1 MTSKGSVIS
10 FTIVLSTARALFVAV
25 YHVFSS
31 FYRNAKARPCASLV
45 SEKGVKQAKVDR
57 SRHLSVCEIAINETK
72 SLPIYLTPA
81 TLPFLSPPNA
91 PTPRLS
97 RLPPRYTLIS
107 LAATILEVDTSPF
120 VVCPR
125 LLFYLLIYIS
135 PLPDRATA
143 EKGESEGGR
152 TSSPS
157 FSHLPFHFE
166 AVQIA
171 PNFSHHLYL

>member
-1 MTSKGSVIS
+1 MPREPFS
-10 FTIVLSTARALFVAV
+10 R
-25 YHVFSS
+25 YHVFFS
-31 FYRNAKARPCASLV
+31 FYRNAKALPCTSR

-81 TLPFLSPPNA
+81 TLPFLSPPNV
-91 PTPRLS
+91 PTLRLR

-107 LAATILEVDTSPF
+107 LAASILEVDTSPF

-135 PLPDRATA
+135 PLPNRYGGKREWRRQNRPLFFTSPFALRSGTSHA
-143 EKGESEGGR
+143 ELF
-152 TSSPS
+152 SSLVVIMNYPL
-157 FSHLPFHFE
+157 FLETFFFFNL
-166 AVQIA
+166 I
-171 PNFSHHLYL
+171 

>member
-1 MTSKGSVIS
+1 M
-10 FTIVLSTARALFVAV
+10 
-25 YHVFSS
+25 
-31 FYRNAKARPCASLV
+31 KAQPCTNR

-81 TLPFLSPPNA
+81 TLSFLSPPNV
-91 PTPRLS
+91 PTLRLR

-107 LAATILEVDTSPF
+107 LAASILEVDTSPF

-135 PLPDRATA
+135 PLPDRR
-143 EKGESEGGR
+143 GGKRGWRRSR
-152 TSSPS
+152 TVPS
-157 FSHLPFHFE
+157 FSHLPFHFG
-166 AVQIA
+166 AVQVT
-171 PNFSHHLYL
+171 PNFSHHSLWLWITPSSSKYLFHLI